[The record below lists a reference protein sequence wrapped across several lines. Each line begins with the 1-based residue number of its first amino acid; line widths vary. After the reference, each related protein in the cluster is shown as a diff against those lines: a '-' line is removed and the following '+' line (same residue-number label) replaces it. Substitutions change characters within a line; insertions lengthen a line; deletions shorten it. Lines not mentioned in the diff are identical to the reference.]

1 MTPIR
6 DPDAGQGD
14 AVVLPDDPEAEEV
27 QRACN
32 NYLNALIRGTRE
44 GQDEAGLRWDE
55 MTKRKDKENK
65 GK

>member
-1 MTPIR
+1 MTPIF

-14 AVVLPDDPEAEEV
+14 TVPLPTDPEAEEV
-27 QRACN
+27 QRAAN
-32 NYLNALIRGTRE
+32 AYLSALIRGTRE
-44 GQDEAGLRWDE
+44 EMDDAGRRWDE